1 MFGYVK
7 PFIPELKVKEHEL
20 YKGIYCGLCRAM
32 GSETGQLSR
41 LTLSYDFALLTIVRL
56 LATGADVSFSR
67 GRCVAHPVKPRLYAE
82 SCGELRYSARVSAL
96 LMGVKIDENIADER
110 SFKKLAS
117 LLAHPAVSLMIKRA
131 LRKGDEGTSHVA
143 DFIPVNLDALSKL
156 EKEGCT
162 SLDTCAEVFGTLT
175 GELFSAGLEGAPHRI
190 TKEIGR
196 GIGRFIYVCDA
207 CDDVSDDY
215 KKGRFNPI
223 LTLYGDDAVEE
234 RDGNLYLKSDIADGI
249 LTATLL
255 DLERCAAAA
264 ELICDG
270 GDRGLAELLRNI
282 LYLGMPE
289 TLKNILN
296 KRTGSENASHN
307 TENN

>member
-7 PFIPELKVKEHEL
+7 PFIPELKVKEHEA

-41 LTLSYDFALLTIVRL
+41 LTLSYDFALLAIVRL
-56 LATGADVSFSR
+56 LAKEDSVSFSR
-67 GRCVAHPVKPRLYAE
+67 GRCVAHPVKPRIYAE
-82 SCGELRYSARVSAL
+82 NCDEIRYAARVSAL
-96 LMGVKIDENIADER
+96 LMGGKLDDNIADER
-110 SFKKLAS
+110 SFKKIAAI
-117 LLAHPAVSLMIKRA
+117 LAHPAVSLMIKRA
-131 LRKGDEGTSHVA
+131 LKKGDDSTSDVA
-143 DFIPVNLDALSKL
+143 AEIPERLDALSIL

-162 SLDTCAEVFGTLT
+162 SLDTCAEVFGSLT
-175 GELFSAGLEGAPHRI
+175 ATLFSAGLEGAPYRI

-196 GIGRFIYVCDA
+196 GVGRFIYVCDA
-207 CDDVSDDY
+207 CDDVIDDHTL
-215 KKGRFNPI
+215 KRFNPI
-223 LTLYGDDAVEE
+223 LTLYGEDAVEK
-234 RDGNLYLKSDIADGI
+234 RDGKLYLKCEIADSI

-270 GDRGLAELLRNI
+270 GDRGLAEILRNI

-289 TLKNILN
+289 TLKNILKQKTGKIHFSNNLEN
-296 KRTGSENASHN
+296 K
-307 TENN
+307 